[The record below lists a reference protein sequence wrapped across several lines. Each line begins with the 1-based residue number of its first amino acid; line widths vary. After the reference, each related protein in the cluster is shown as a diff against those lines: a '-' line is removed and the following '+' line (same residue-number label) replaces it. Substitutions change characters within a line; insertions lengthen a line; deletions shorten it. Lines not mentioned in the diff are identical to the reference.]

1 MFLSR
6 EFQPSTGGLGMNM
19 VDRSAVFD
27 EAGYSLFGP
36 AALNS
41 AAPDEGTSHLLE
53 QAATGPGLGR
63 GGAPGAATPHAPTKK
78 QS

>member
-6 EFQPSTGGLGMNM
+6 EFPPSTGGLGMNM

-36 AALNS
+36 VALNS
-41 AAPDEGTSHLLE
+41 AAPYEGTSHLLE
-53 QAATGPGLGR
+53 QVATGPGWR
-63 GGAPGAATPHAPTKK
+63 PRPRDSARPDKK